1 MPVGKADKGV
11 GAMKGT
17 VYYGVQLQS
26 MFIDWWHDPVEGEP
40 FKHSGLLNTYLIRPS
55 IIYGV
60 SDKFNIMASTAIG
73 MRSMIWTGSKTSVHH
88 RTEST
93 LTNFK
98 NAEPG
103 MLGDTQL
110 LIRYLAKNDG
120 LGEGSRVI
128 LGGGLSVPSKSQ
140 LTADPFFLNGEEKGE
155 HRHFSM
161 SSGTYKYVLESQI
174 FFKQPANPVFYGGF
188 ITFERALKES
198 EHGYLPPSL
207 LNASLST
214 TFKRFDAMDSSI
226 GYGLGLLQSGKGYWN
241 GKEEP
246 NSESLSLI
254 PSVSFL
260 VNSRFGALSFNL
272 QKPVFIKGVFITN
285 EGDIKQGSNI
295 WQFAISL
302 RKV

>member
-1 MPVGKADKGV
+1 
-11 GAMKGT
+11 MKGT

-93 LTNFK
+93 LTDFK

-254 PSVSFL
+254 PIVSFL

>member
-1 MPVGKADKGV
+1 MPVGEADKGV

-17 VYYGVQLQS
+17 IYYGVQLQS

-40 FKHSGLLNTYLIRPS
+40 FKHSGLLNTYLVRPS
-55 IIYGV
+55 IIYGA
-60 SDKFNIMASTAIG
+60 SDRINLMASTSIG
-73 MRSMIWTGSKTSVHH
+73 VRSMVWNGGKNSVHH

-93 LTNFK
+93 LTDFK

-110 LIRYLAKNDG
+110 IVRYLAKNDG
-120 LGEGSRVI
+120 SGEGSRVI
-128 LGGGLSVPSKSQ
+128 LGGGISVPSKSQ

-161 SSGTYKYVLESQI
+161 SSGTYKYILESQM
-174 FFKQPANPVFYGGF
+174 FFKQPVNPVFYGGF
-188 ITFERALKES
+188 IMYERALKES
-198 EHGYLPPSL
+198 EHGYLPPPL
-207 LNASLST
+207 LNASLSA

-272 QKPVFIKGVFITN
+272 QKPVFVKGAFITN

>member
-1 MPVGKADKGV
+1 M
-11 GAMKGT
+11 
-17 VYYGVQLQS
+17 
-26 MFIDWWHDPVEGEP
+26 EGEP
-40 FKHSGLLNTYLIRPS
+40 FKHSGLLNTYLVRPS
-55 IIYGV
+55 IIYGA
-60 SDKFNIMASTAIG
+60 SDKINLMASTSVG
-73 MRSMIWTGSKTSVHH
+73 VRSMVWNGGKNSVHH

-93 LTNFK
+93 LTDFK

-110 LIRYLAKNDG
+110 LVRYLARNDG
-120 LGEGSRVI
+120 SGEGSRVI
-128 LGGGLSVPSKSQ
+128 LGGGVSVPSKSQ

-155 HRHFSM
+155 HRHFSL
-161 SSGTYKYVLESQI
+161 SSGAYKYILESQM
-174 FFKQPANPVFYGGF
+174 FFKQPVNPVFYGGF
-188 ITFERALKES
+188 IMYERALKES
-198 EHGYLPPSL
+198 EHGYLPPPL
-207 LNASLST
+207 LNASLSA

-241 GKEEP
+241 GKQEP

>member
-1 MPVGKADKGV
+1 
-11 GAMKGT
+11 MKGT

-93 LTNFK
+93 LTDFK

-254 PSVSFL
+254 PSLSFL

-272 QKPVFIKGVFITN
+272 QKPIFIKGVFITN

>member
-1 MPVGKADKGV
+1 MPVGEADKGV

-17 VYYGVQLQS
+17 IYYGVQLQS

-40 FKHSGLLNTYLIRPS
+40 FKHSGLLNTYLVRPS
-55 IIYGV
+55 IIYGA
-60 SDKFNIMASTAIG
+60 SDRINLMASTSIG
-73 MRSMIWTGSKTSVHH
+73 VRSMVWNGGKNSVHH

-93 LTNFK
+93 LTDFK

-110 LIRYLAKNDG
+110 IVRYLAKNDG
-120 LGEGSRVI
+120 SGEGSRVF
-128 LGGGLSVPSKSQ
+128 LGGGISVPSKSQ

-161 SSGTYKYVLESQI
+161 SSGTYKYILESQM
-174 FFKQPANPVFYGGF
+174 FFKQPVNPVFYGGF
-188 ITFERALKES
+188 IMYERALKES
-198 EHGYLPPSL
+198 EHGYLPPPL
-207 LNASLST
+207 LNASLSA

-272 QKPVFIKGVFITN
+272 QKPVFIKGAFITN

>member
-1 MPVGKADKGV
+1 
-11 GAMKGT
+11 MKGT
-17 VYYGVQLQS
+17 IYYGVQMQS

-40 FKHSGLLNTYLIRPS
+40 FKHSGLLNTYLVRPS
-55 IIYGV
+55 IIYGA
-60 SDKFNIMASTAIG
+60 SDKINLMASTSIG
-73 MRSMIWTGSKTSVHH
+73 VRSMVWNGGKNSVHH

-93 LTNFK
+93 LTDFK

-110 LIRYLAKNDG
+110 IVRYLAKNDG
-120 LGEGSRVI
+120 SGEGSRVI
-128 LGGGLSVPSKSQ
+128 LGGGVSVPSKSQ

-161 SSGTYKYVLESQI
+161 SSGAYKYILESQM
-174 FFKQPANPVFYGGF
+174 FFKQPVNPVFYGGF
-188 ITFERALKES
+188 IMYERALKES
-198 EHGYLPPSL
+198 EHGYLPPPL
-207 LNASLST
+207 LNASLSA

-241 GKEEP
+241 GKQEP

-272 QKPVFIKGVFITN
+272 QKPVFIKGAFITN

>member
-1 MPVGKADKGV
+1 
-11 GAMKGT
+11 MKGT

-40 FKHSGLLNTYLIRPS
+40 FKHSGFLNTYLIRPS

-93 LTNFK
+93 LTDFK

>member
-1 MPVGKADKGV
+1 
-11 GAMKGT
+11 MKGT

-272 QKPVFIKGVFITN
+272 QKPIFIKGVFITN

>member
-1 MPVGKADKGV
+1 
-11 GAMKGT
+11 
-17 VYYGVQLQS
+17 
-26 MFIDWWHDPVEGEP
+26 
-40 FKHSGLLNTYLIRPS
+40 
-55 IIYGV
+55 
-60 SDKFNIMASTAIG
+60 
-73 MRSMIWTGSKTSVHH
+73 MIWTGSKTSVHH

>member
-1 MPVGKADKGV
+1 
-11 GAMKGT
+11 MKGT

-93 LTNFK
+93 LTDFK

-161 SSGTYKYVLESQI
+161 SSGTYKYVLESQM

-272 QKPVFIKGVFITN
+272 QKPVFIKGAFITN

>member
-1 MPVGKADKGV
+1 
-11 GAMKGT
+11 MKGT

-161 SSGTYKYVLESQI
+161 SSGTYKYVLESQM

>member
-93 LTNFK
+93 LTDFK

-272 QKPVFIKGVFITN
+272 QKPIFIKGVFITN

>member
-1 MPVGKADKGV
+1 MPVGEADKGV

-17 VYYGVQLQS
+17 IYYGVQMQS

-40 FKHSGLLNTYLIRPS
+40 FEHSGLLNTFLVSPS
-55 IIYGV
+55 IVYGA
-60 SDKFNIMASTAIG
+60 SDRFNIMASTQIG
-73 MRSMIWTGSKTSVHH
+73 IRSMVWDKSVSSIHH

-93 LTNFK
+93 SKGFK
-98 NAEPG
+98 NANPG
-103 MLGDTQL
+103 VLGDTKVL
-110 LIRYLAKNDG
+110 LRYLAKNDG
-120 LGEGSRVI
+120 MGQGSRI
-128 LGGGLSVPSKSQ
+128 IMGGGLSVPSKSQ
-140 LTADPFFLNGEEKGE
+140 LTSDPFFLNGEEKGE
-155 HRHFSM
+155 HRHFSL
-161 SSGTYKYVLESQI
+161 SSGTYKYILESQM
-174 FFKQPANPVFYGGF
+174 FFKQPVNPVFYGGF
-188 ITFERALKES
+188 IMYERALKES
-198 EHGYLPPSL
+198 EHGYLPPPL
-207 LNASLST
+207 LNASLSA

-241 GKEEP
+241 GKQEP

-272 QKPVFIKGVFITN
+272 QKPVFIKGAFITN

>member
-1 MPVGKADKGV
+1 
-11 GAMKGT
+11 MKGT

-241 GKEEP
+241 GKEEA

>member
-272 QKPVFIKGVFITN
+272 QKPVFIKGAFITN

>member
-1 MPVGKADKGV
+1 
-11 GAMKGT
+11 MKGT

-93 LTNFK
+93 LTDFK

-272 QKPVFIKGVFITN
+272 QKPIFIKGVFITN

>member
-1 MPVGKADKGV
+1 
-11 GAMKGT
+11 MKGT

-226 GYGLGLLQSGKGYWN
+226 EYGLGLLQSGKGYWN

>member
-1 MPVGKADKGV
+1 
-11 GAMKGT
+11 MKGT

-26 MFIDWWHDPVEGEP
+26 MFIDWWHEPVEGEP

-93 LTNFK
+93 LTDFK

>member
-1 MPVGKADKGV
+1 
-11 GAMKGT
+11 MKGT

-93 LTNFK
+93 LTDFK

>member
-1 MPVGKADKGV
+1 
-11 GAMKGT
+11 
-17 VYYGVQLQS
+17 

>member
-1 MPVGKADKGV
+1 MPVGEADKGV

-17 VYYGVQLQS
+17 IYYGVQLQS

-40 FKHSGLLNTYLIRPS
+40 FKHSGLLNTYLVRPS
-55 IIYGV
+55 IIYGA
-60 SDKFNIMASTAIG
+60 SDKINLMASTSIG
-73 MRSMIWTGSKTSVHH
+73 VRSMVWNGGKNSVHH

-93 LTNFK
+93 LTDFK

-110 LIRYLAKNDG
+110 IVRYLAKNDG
-120 LGEGSRVI
+120 SGQGSRVI
-128 LGGGLSVPSKSQ
+128 LGGGISVPSKSQ

-161 SSGTYKYVLESQI
+161 SSGTYKYILESQM
-174 FFKQPANPVFYGGF
+174 FFKQPVNPVFYGGF
-188 ITFERALKES
+188 IMYERALKES
-198 EHGYLPPSL
+198 EHGYLPPPL
-207 LNASLST
+207 LNASLSA

-272 QKPVFIKGVFITN
+272 QKPVFIKGAFITN